1 MADEKAGGTEIAP
14 PDAPV
19 KKPVPT
25 DEMADTIDRF
35 LTGIQSAGIRSM
47 NSIITKMQEK
57 ADEIITTLDGGAP
70 PKKQEKPAVT
80 TPPDGPPP
88 QKQG

>member
-1 MADEKAGGTEIAP
+1 MADEKTGGAEVVP
-14 PDAPV
+14 PETPV
-19 KKPVPT
+19 KKPAPT

-35 LTGIQSAGIRSM
+35 LTGIQGAGIRAM
-47 NSIITKMQEK
+47 NGIITKMQEK